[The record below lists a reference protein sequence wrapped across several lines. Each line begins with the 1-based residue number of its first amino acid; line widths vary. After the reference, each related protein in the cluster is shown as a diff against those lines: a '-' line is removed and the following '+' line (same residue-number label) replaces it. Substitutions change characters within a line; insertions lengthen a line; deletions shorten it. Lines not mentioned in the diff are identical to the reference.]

1 MTFTSIIGIAAG
13 VILLVEFVPQPFRI
27 LRTRSISGI
36 STVGSGIAFGSEIGW
51 LVFGIVEGITVV
63 VVTAVVTA
71 VLTLT
76 QFVLVWPHRR
86 PTDVWWV
93 GLWASVLV
101 VAVALGSLGSVLV
114 ISVVVSLGPQVWTA
128 WLSPN
133 VDGISPAR
141 WLLGGVSGLL
151 WGTYGILIGQLTL
164 VGSGGVALFCAAAVL
179 ARLGAGHLGW
189 FPRDGGD
196 EPGRVAP
203 HTPKGIK

>member
-1 MTFTSIIGIAAG
+1 MTFTSAIGIAAG

-51 LVFGIVEGITVV
+51 LVFGLVEGIPVV
-63 VVTAVVTA
+63 AITAVVTG

-76 QFVLVWPHRR
+76 QFVLVLPNRR

-101 VAVALGSLGSVLV
+101 VAVAVGSLGSVLV
-114 ISVVVSLGPQVWTA
+114 ISVIVSLGPQVWTA
-128 WLSPN
+128 WLSPS
-133 VDGISPAR
+133 VAGISPTR
-141 WLLGGVSGLL
+141 WLLGGGSGLL

-164 VGSGGVALFCAAAVL
+164 VGSGGVALCCAAAVL
-179 ARLGAGHLGW
+179 ARLAAGHLGW
-189 FPRDGGD
+189 FPRPGG
-196 EPGRVAP
+196 EGTERVA
-203 HTPKGIK
+203 HDTPKGIR